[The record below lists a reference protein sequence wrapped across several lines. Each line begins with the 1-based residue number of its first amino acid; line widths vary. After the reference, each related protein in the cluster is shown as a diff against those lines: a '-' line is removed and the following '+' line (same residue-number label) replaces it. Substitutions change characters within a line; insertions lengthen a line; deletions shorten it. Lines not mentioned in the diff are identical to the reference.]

1 MLIEQVSLGKVV
13 RRACSEGYA
22 CATQLGVLYGKLAEP
37 EAENEYSTYALH
49 VHHGEPPTQA
59 NGLSIVEPDEV
70 ILAKMQNNPRPEFG
84 DGNLAETRLRK
95 SVWN

>member
-1 MLIEQVSLGKVV
+1 MVGI
-13 RRACSEGYA
+13 RY
-22 CATQLGVLYGKLAEP
+22 
-37 EAENEYSTYALH
+37 
-49 VHHGEPPTQA
+49 HGEHPTRA